1 MKDERR
7 GASGGEKLTWSESV
21 GDAWGL
27 MSQLGHCDL
36 LHTGEEGWPLCS
48 ELLCREKRAVCVWAG
63 HGGHGEVTAL
73 CGW

>member
-21 GDAWGL
+21 GDARGL

-48 ELLCREKRAVCVWAG
+48 DSSAGRRELCACGLATG
-63 HGGHGEVTAL
+63 VTVR
-73 CGW
+73 